1 MPMVDRDALYPKLS
15 NLLDLWVQRCGDR
28 SLPARRDFAIEDL
41 RPWLGHLALI
51 EVGGAPARF
60 RVRLAGTI
68 LTAYE
73 GQDDT
78 GRYLDEVIPAAELA
92 GRLAPYRECVQS
104 RQPVL
109 DVPLFPAELHAL
121 RVYQRL
127 LLPCA
132 ADGGAVDIIILAVYG
147 DSGRE

>member
-1 MPMVDRDALYPKLS
+1 MPMVDRDALYPKLL
-15 NLLDLWVQRCGDR
+15 NLLDLWMQRCGDR
-28 SLPARRDFAIEDL
+28 PLPARGDFAIEDL

-51 EVGGAPARF
+51 EVGGTPARF

-92 GRLAPYRECVQS
+92 VRLAPYQECVQS

-109 DVPLFPAELHAL
+109 DVPFFPADVHMA
-121 RVYQRL
+121 RAYQRL

-147 DSGRE
+147 DTGRD